1 MPREHLDVNALL
13 ARMLQGDQQ
22 AVATLVAEY
31 DSALLE
37 VIRHHID
44 DDIRQV
50 VDSQDILQS
59 VWRYVFTH
67 ELPRRHFN
75 DGHEML
81 RFLKAAARHK
91 AQDANRRYLDAKR
104 SVRRTISFERLQ
116 QFVMK
121 TLADHHATAAARVEA
136 EDEFEALL
144 RGLSPHHQRILT
156 MRRDG
161 YTHEEIAK
169 TVGCTE
175 RTVERVL
182 GHFRKSG

>member
-1 MPREHLDVNALL
+1 MLHF
-13 ARMLQGDQQ
+13 LQG
-22 AVATLVAEY
+22 VA
-31 DSALLE
+31 
-37 VIRHHID
+37 
-44 DDIRQV
+44 RQ
-50 VDSQDILQS
+50 
-59 VWRYVFTH
+59 
-67 ELPRRHFN
+67 
-75 DGHEML
+75 
-81 RFLKAAARHK
+81 K
-91 AQDANRRYLDAKR
+91 AQDANRRYIGTNKR

-116 QFVMK
+116 QFVLNS
-121 TLADHHATAAARVEA
+121 LADHHATAAARVEA

-182 GHFRKSG
+182 GHFRKIG